1 MPSIT
6 RPILAAVA
14 VVALSAA
21 FFPRGLAQNA
31 ADAASPATNSQTA
44 DGISDDQIRRV
55 GGPVSSPVLIESAA
69 PKYSEEARA
78 QQFEGPVVVS
88 LIVDTQGVPQE
99 VHVIRGGGHGLD
111 ENALEAIRH
120 YRFKPA
126 MLDGKPVPVRM
137 NVEVNFRIVRKPES
151 K

>member
-44 DGISDDQIRRV
+44 DGTGDDQIRRV
-55 GGPVSSPVLIESAA
+55 GGPVSSPMLIKTVE

-78 QQFEGPVVVS
+78 DKFMGTVLIN
-88 LIVDTQGVPQE
+88 LIVGTNGVPQS
-99 VHVIRGGGHGLD
+99 VHVVRGIGQGLD
-111 ENALEAIRH
+111 EKALEAVRR

-126 MLDGKPVPVRM
+126 MLDGKPVPVQV
-137 NVEVNFRIVRKPES
+137 NVEVNFRIGEKPDS